1 MVVQKKVTNIPKT
14 KIKKSL
20 KDSESS
26 HKNLAGPREAIAM
39 EVLHMMYMKKVAQNS
54 NFIAF
59 QNKKNYVDKTILQ
72 AGVVQTMEQCFQN
85 SSQSEDTDSE
95 ASGYTNEQ

>member
-20 KDSESS
+20 KASESS
-26 HKNLAGPREAIAM
+26 DKNLAGPREAIAM
-39 EVLHMMYMKKVAQNS
+39 EVLHMMYMRKVAQNS

-59 QNKKNYVDKTILQ
+59 QNKKNFVDKTILQ
-72 AGVVQTMEQCFQN
+72 AGIDKTMEECFQ
-85 SSQSEDTDSE
+85 SPEDTHSE
-95 ASGYTNEQ
+95 SSGYTNEH

>member
-20 KDSESS
+20 KDGESS

-39 EVLHMMYMKKVAQNS
+39 EVLHMMFMKKLAQNS

-59 QNKKNYVDKTILQ
+59 QNKKNYVCLRGAQCPVTINTRKKCP
-72 AGVVQTMEQCFQN
+72 ACR
-85 SSQSEDTDSE
+85 
-95 ASGYTNEQ
+95 

>member
-20 KDSESS
+20 KASESS
-26 HKNLAGPREAIAM
+26 DKNLAGPREAIAM
-39 EVLHMMYMKKVAQNS
+39 EVLHMMYMRKVAQNS

-59 QNKKNYVDKTILQ
+59 QNKKNFVDKTILQ
-72 AGVVQTMEQCFQN
+72 AGIDKTMEECFQN
-85 SSQSEDTDSE
+85 PEDTVSE
-95 ASGYTNEQ
+95 SSGYTNEH

>member
-20 KDSESS
+20 KDGESS

-39 EVLHMMYMKKVAQNS
+39 EVLHMMFMKKLAQNS
-54 NFIAF
+54 NFIVF
-59 QNKKNYVDKTILQ
+59 QNKKNYVDKKILQ
-72 AGVVQTMEQCFQN
+72 TGIEKTMEECFQ
-85 SSQSEDTDSE
+85 SPSQSDDDSE
-95 ASGYTNEQ
+95 TSEYRSER

>member
-20 KDSESS
+20 KASESS
-26 HKNLAGPREAIAM
+26 DKNLAGPREAVAM
-39 EVLHMMYMKKVAQNS
+39 EVLHMMYMRRVAQNS

-59 QNKKNYVDKTILQ
+59 QNKKNFVDKTILQ
-72 AGVVQTMEQCFQN
+72 AGIDKTMEECFQN
-85 SSQSEDTDSE
+85 PEDTVSE
-95 ASGYTNEQ
+95 SSGYTNE